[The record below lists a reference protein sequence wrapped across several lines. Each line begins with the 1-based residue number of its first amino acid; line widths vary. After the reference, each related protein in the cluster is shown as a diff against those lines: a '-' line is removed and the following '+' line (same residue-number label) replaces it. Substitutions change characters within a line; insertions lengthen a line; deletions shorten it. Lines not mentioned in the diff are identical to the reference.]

1 MNATTARIDARRR
14 LLRDTL
20 NKGEI
25 TDAQMKELARLECG
39 RVADIREQA
48 KRVAESQAAA
58 RDAMIAVEKVVCDET
73 LQGLWTTL
81 DDAKTG
87 DDFKEIARWQMRE
100 AIRRAFLAGQ
110 KHAFD
115 RYYAAK

>member
-1 MNATTARIDARRR
+1 MNATAARHDARRR
-14 LLRDTL
+14 LLRDAL
-20 NKGEI
+20 NKNELS
-25 TDAQMKELARLECG
+25 DAGMKELARLECT

-58 RDAMIAVEKVVCDET
+58 RAAMIAVEKDVCDDT
-73 LQGLWTTL
+73 LQGLWTSL
-81 DDAKTG
+81 DESKTSE
-87 DDFKEIARWQMRE
+87 DFKEIARWQMRE